1 MRPYLPGAAKHPPRR
16 VPLSE
21 LSMPLSMH
29 RASVPVFARALE
41 VLATLLEKGEAHAKA
56 QGQNPDDLVAARL
69 VDDMLPLS
77 GQVQRASD
85 ASKGAVARLTGVDAP
100 AMPDEETSFAQLRKR
115 VADTLAYIRSVDP
128 KAFEGSEDRTVEL
141 KLPGGALTFTGED
154 YLLGFALPNFFFH
167 VVTAYDILRHKGVQ
181 IGKLDYLGPVR
192 G

>member
-1 MRPYLPGAAKHPPRR
+1 
-16 VPLSE
+16 
-21 LSMPLSMH
+21 MPLSMH
-29 RASVPVFARALE
+29 RASVPVFVRALK

-56 QGQNPDDLVAARL
+56 QGLDPNDLIAARL
-69 VDDMLPLS
+69 TDDMLPLS

-100 AMPDEETSFAQLRKR
+100 AMPDEEVSFADLQKR
-115 VADTLAYIRSVDP
+115 VADTLAYIQSVDP

-141 KLPGGALTFTGED
+141 KLPGGTLTFTGED

-167 VVTAYDILRHKGVQ
+167 VVTAYDVLRHKGVQ

-192 G
+192 S